1 MARAKETPIPGPNFA
16 DFAASAE
23 AKAVADP
30 PADGVADDV
39 ADDKAPAAPP
49 VEMSPG
55 QLLASKVADRKAA
68 ADADVAE
75 QTEWAWHCYR
85 RVLLSEKPSDA
96 DLQNLVDA
104 CQELSI
110 DAATVAADR
119 QIIEEAR
126 KQLAYYGDRKKNA
139 AAVADARTQSLNLR
153 RKQALE
159 AEAVR
164 KVLQAAEGPASRSY
178 DSAYALLKLAR
189 RRPELFDCS
198 TDPPHLRED

>member
-1 MARAKETPIPGPNFA
+1 MPRAKETPIPGPNFA
-16 DFAASAE
+16 DFAATSAS
-23 AKAVADP
+23 AVAAP
-30 PADGVADDV
+30 PDDVAGHV
-39 ADDKAPAAPP
+39 ADDKAPGAPP

-75 QTEWAWHCYR
+75 QTERAWQCYR
-85 RVLLSEKPSDA
+85 RVLLSEKPTDA

-126 KQLAYYGDRKKNA
+126 KQLAYYAAREQNA
-139 AAVADARTQSLNLR
+139 KALSEARTASLNLQ
-153 RKQALE
+153 RKQREEQEVVRKAQQAATGP
-159 AEAVR
+159 AEA
-164 KVLQAAEGPASRSY
+164 SY
-178 DSAYALLKLAR
+178 DAAYKLVKLAR
-189 RRPELFDCS
+189 ARPQLFDLTS
-198 TDPPHLRED
+198 DPPQLRKD